1 MTGAARPVV
10 LFDWGDTLIW
20 IPGMIH
26 DADRH
31 LACVAGIFD
40 AHIRPRL
47 HAAGAGLDVSHYISR
62 YLQACQTQIDASRR
76 TLIEHRFADR
86 FSLSFEYAGA
96 ATRPPEAEFD
106 AMADALGDAIASE
119 ARVLD
124 HTAEVIPQLAAGHRL
139 GLISNYPHAP
149 VVRRTLDRFGLS
161 RYFDSV
167 VVSAE
172 TGWMKPHAQCYQP
185 ALRALEADHTRT
197 LMVGDDFRNDVQGAR
212 AMGLHAAWL
221 APGKTKPVAQ
231 DNDFF
236 HLQSLAELPAICQ
249 SLFDR

>member
-1 MTGAARPVV
+1 MTRAARPVV

-26 DADRH
+26 DVDRH

-47 HAAGAGLDVSHYISR
+47 HASGAALDVSQYVSH
-62 YLQACQTQIDASRR
+62 YLQACQTQIAASRR

-96 ATRPPEAEFD
+96 DAGTDEAEFD
-106 AMADALGDAIASE
+106 RMADALGEAIASE
-119 ARVLD
+119 ARLLA
-124 HTAEVIPQLAAGHRL
+124 HTAEVIPKLAADHRL

-161 RYFDSV
+161 RHFDAV
-167 VVSAE
+167 VVSGE
-172 TGWMKPHAQCYQP
+172 TGWMKPHAQCYEP
-185 ALRALEADHTRT
+185 ALKALQAHHADT
-197 LMVGDDFRNDVQGAR
+197 LMVGDDFQNDVQGAR
-212 AMGLHAAWL
+212 AIGLHAAWL
-221 APGKTKPVAQ
+221 APGKVKPVDH
-231 DNDFF
+231 DNDFI

-249 SLFDR
+249 RLFDR